1 MPLLHV
7 DFQEGFE
14 GEPVAA
20 RVDGREIFSKPAVRT
35 RMQIGLADSC
45 EVTLPAADV
54 SLEVTARQDTLRV
67 PLRLQR
73 DTWVGV
79 SVNQDGNIVH
89 RISSEPFGYL

>member
-1 MPLLHV
+1 MPLLHI

-14 GEPVAA
+14 GEPVSA

-45 EVTLPAADV
+45 EVTLSDGDV
-54 SLEVTARQDTLRV
+54 SLEVTARTATLRV
-67 PLRLQR
+67 PLRLER

-79 SVNQDGNIVH
+79 SVSEDGDIVH
-89 RISSEPFGYL
+89 RISSEPFGYV